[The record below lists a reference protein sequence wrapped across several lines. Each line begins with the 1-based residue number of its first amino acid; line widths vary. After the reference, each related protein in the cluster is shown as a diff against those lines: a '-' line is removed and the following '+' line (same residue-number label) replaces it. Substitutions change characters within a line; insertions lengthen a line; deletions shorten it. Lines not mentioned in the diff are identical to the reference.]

1 MQSLQI
7 PDVKDFMSKLLAT
20 EFFDTFLLSEA
31 SITTFTQFQIDGTY
45 HPDYF
50 GTTEDEDDIPSSQA
64 TTWKLVRPF
73 FFDLVKGKHTPL
85 NFKIVFRL
93 ADYNTEKLLKQAGI
107 ALHAA
112 DVAGLFLN
120 IHYNGKE
127 VICTTGTSVRIFTLD
142 KSLDRAWDDMVQK
155 FLKQKKIPFLTS

>member
-7 PDVKDFMSKLLAT
+7 PDVKDFMAKLLTT
-20 EFFDTFLLSEA
+20 EFFDAFLLSEA

-50 GTTEDEDDIPSSQA
+50 GNVEEDASSPAPLA

-85 NFKIVFRL
+85 NFKIIFRL

-107 ALHAA
+107 PLHAG

-127 VICTTGTSVRIFTLD
+127 VSCVTGTSVRIFTLD
-142 KSLDRAWDDMVQK
+142 RSLDRAWDDMVQK
-155 FLKQKKIPFLTS
+155 FLKQKKIPFLPA